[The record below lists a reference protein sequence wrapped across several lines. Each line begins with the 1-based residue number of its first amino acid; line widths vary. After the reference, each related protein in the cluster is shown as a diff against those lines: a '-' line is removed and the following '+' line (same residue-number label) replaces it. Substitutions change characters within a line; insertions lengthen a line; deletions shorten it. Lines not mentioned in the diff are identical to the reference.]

1 VDKAVSSGIVKPG
14 QYLILEFDFSRVPRS
29 LNVDE
34 SVEFLKTEI
43 NDRLSEFR
51 REYITDL
58 GQSFES
64 ATSGF
69 IQNNPARNL
78 TTLVDAVDRALR
90 DIKKR
95 GGKNHPLRDVRGVCL
110 FYTTT
115 AYHNTF

>member
-1 VDKAVSSGIVKPG
+1 VDKAVNNGIVRPG
-14 QYLILEFDFSRVPRS
+14 QYLVLEFDFSRVPRP
-29 LNVDE
+29 LNINE
-34 SVEFLKTEI
+34 SMECLKIEI
-43 NDRLSEFR
+43 NDRLSEFK
-51 REYITDL
+51 REYTNDL

-78 TTLVDAVDRALR
+78 IILVDAVDRSLR

-95 GGKNHPLRDVRGVCL
+95 GEENHPLRDIRGVYL
-110 FYTTT
+110 FYTT

>member
-1 VDKAVSSGIVKPG
+1 MDKAVNSNIVKPG
-14 QYLILEFDFSRVPRS
+14 QYLILEFDFSRVPRP
-29 LNVDE
+29 LNIDG

-43 NDRLSEFR
+43 NARLSEFR
-51 REYITDL
+51 REYSTEL
-58 GQSFES
+58 GPSFEL

-90 DIKKR
+90 DIKKK
-95 GGKNHPLRDVRGVCL
+95 GGENHALRDVRGVCL
-110 FYTTT
+110 FYIT